1 MKNAKLEKILK
12 IFLII
17 ISVLIGLV
25 FLISMPFCIG
35 TKIQDIALRGSNS
48 DYNFEGFAIVF
59 VVCLIYSSIFYG
71 LLFIASFILLII
83 SIKKASK
90 YKKWYIITSI
100 SPFILEI
107 IFVLMGG
114 NLLNF
119 FSIFRFLLFSCII
132 YLYITKRKNKWKTTF
147 NNIHNLN

>member
-1 MKNAKLEKILK
+1 MKNAKLE
-12 IFLII
+12 
-17 ISVLIGLV
+17 
-25 FLISMPFCIG
+25 
-35 TKIQDIALRGSNS
+35 
-48 DYNFEGFAIVF
+48 
-59 VVCLIYSSIFYG
+59 
-71 LLFIASFILLII
+71 
-83 SIKKASK
+83 KASK

-132 YLYITKRKNKWKTTF
+132 YLHMTKRKNKWKTTF